1 MGCLVM
7 LHFSGSRPGFDGM
20 APYDRTGGM
29 GGRGSGF
36 GGDERLQGRQGGR
49 SGPSMFE
56 IPGSHKL
63 IAQ

>member
-1 MGCLVM
+1 
-7 LHFSGSRPGFDGM
+7 
-20 APYDRTGGM
+20 M